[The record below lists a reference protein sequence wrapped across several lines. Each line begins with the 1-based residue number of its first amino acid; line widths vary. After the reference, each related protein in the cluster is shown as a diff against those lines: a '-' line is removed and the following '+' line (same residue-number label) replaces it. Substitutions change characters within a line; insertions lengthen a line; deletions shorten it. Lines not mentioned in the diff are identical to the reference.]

1 MNYIATLD
9 RDNFPIYKRKT
20 YIREGKEGDDFLY
33 RTIVTLKGL
42 DGVKYQGIADI
53 SREDTKYYSRLAG
66 FQIAERR
73 AYIAYIK
80 NRIESLKFTKKMYQ
94 RMLKWEIFK
103 NNLSNND
110 IRRFKYK
117 IGELNKGI
125 KEARKILTF
134 NYKKIDN
141 IVNDVWAVKDKI
153 ARKLGQKTEN

>member
-1 MNYIATLD
+1 MDYIATLN

-20 YIREGKEGDDFLY
+20 YIKEGKEEDSFAY
-33 RTIVTLKGL
+33 RTVVTLKGL
-42 DGVKYQGIADI
+42 DGVKYQGITDI
-53 SREDTKYYSRLAG
+53 SKEDVKYYSSLAG

-94 RMLKWEIFK
+94 RMLKWEVFK
-103 NNLSNND
+103 GNLSSND
-110 IRRFKYK
+110 RRRFKYK

-141 IVNDVWAVKDKI
+141 IVSDVWAVKDKI
-153 ARKLGQKTEN
+153 ARRFGQNIEN